1 MNKVEIIKS
10 FNEILGDF
18 LQQIAPIIG
27 STYHYYYNK
36 IIVANALLPIQ
47 YFINYVHNSEKP
59 LIKYIETRDEN
70 YFTNTYD
77 PKEHLGQSMLAE
89 TALME
94 IIKLRGIYSQLSD
107 ESKDNVWNIL
117 QALLHLSNEY
127 LALK

>member
-27 STYHYYYNK
+27 TTYHYYYTK
-36 IIVANALLPIQ
+36 IIVANALLPSQ

-77 PKEHLGQSMLAE
+77 PKEHLGQSMYTE
-89 TALME
+89 TTLME
-94 IIKLRGIYSQLSD
+94 IIRLKGIYSQLSD

-117 QALLHLSNEY
+117 QALLHLSKEY

>member
-10 FNEILGDF
+10 FNEILSDF
-18 LQQIAPIIG
+18 LLQIAPIIG

-36 IIVANALLPIQ
+36 IIVVNALLPSQ

-77 PKEHLGQSMLAE
+77 PKEHLEQSMQAE
-89 TALME
+89 TTLIE
-94 IIKLRGIYSQLSD
+94 IIRLKGIYSQLSD